1 MFTFLTTNPLV
12 AKLKWDQN
20 PQHFIQ
26 TKKLT
31 LIKHNMETWSLNFNL
46 IFKVLNLK
54 IAYKVN
60 TICDFG
66 LYDRQWDIF
75 LYMCQLLQCLFL
87 ITISIIQSQNIHF
100 MTISY
105 VKYFVITF
113 KENILNWNLV
123 QEKENLL
130 QYRQK
135 TQYKLIEIS
144 KKIKHHSSNKRM
156 KNIFFITCKNDFQMS
171 WTTDIAK

>member
-1 MFTFLTTNPLV
+1 
-12 AKLKWDQN
+12 
-20 PQHFIQ
+20 
-26 TKKLT
+26 
-31 LIKHNMETWSLNFNL
+31 
-46 IFKVLNLK
+46 
-54 IAYKVN
+54 
-60 TICDFG
+60 
-66 LYDRQWDIF
+66 
-75 LYMCQLLQCLFL
+75 
-87 ITISIIQSQNIHF
+87 